1 MRPYRF
7 LMLIGLVTGFSCFA
21 QPVSNPVSIPAPV
34 MVGSEE
40 KAKILANFRD
50 KFAEEEKNLEQ
61 DQKNKRRDLVK
72 QQNDKRKEWRDR
84 ERKARKQYFAE
95 HGSGPERRKYVQDF
109 IARKKDFDAK
119 EKQEWVDFRK
129 ATKDARD
136 ALKASIQQ
144 RKDLIKSALDQ
155 NRRPEF

>member
-1 MRPYRF
+1 
-7 LMLIGLVTGFSCFA
+7 MLFSFVAGLTCFG
-21 QPVSNPVSIPAPV
+21 QPNPTPVSVPAPV

-40 KAKILANFRD
+40 KLKILAAARD

-72 QQNDKRKEWRDR
+72 LQNDKRKEWRDR
-84 ERKARKQYFAE
+84 ERKARKQYFSE

-109 IARKKDFDAK
+109 IARKKEFDAK

-129 ATKDARD
+129 TTKDARD
-136 ALKASIQQ
+136 ALKASIQK
-144 RKDLIKSALDQ
+144 RKDLIQSALDQ
-155 NRRPEF
+155 NRRPEL